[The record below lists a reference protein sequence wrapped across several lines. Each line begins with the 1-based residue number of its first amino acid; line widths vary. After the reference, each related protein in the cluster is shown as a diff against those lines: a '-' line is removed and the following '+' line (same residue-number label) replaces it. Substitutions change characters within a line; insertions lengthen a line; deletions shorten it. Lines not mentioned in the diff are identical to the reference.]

1 VDFRSPTHANFTS
14 LCGVNLRDVVK
25 VSSDSDL
32 TAFAEVTLLKEAH
45 QAIGVVEGV
54 DQVSAIFG
62 GSADYGY
69 TQELVVFELY
79 DLSIE
84 DATGNGESV
93 ELSVAR

>member
-1 VDFRSPTHANFTS
+1 
-14 LCGVNLRDVVK
+14 VK
-25 VSSDSDL
+25 VSSDSYL

-54 DQVSAIFG
+54 DQVSAILG

-69 TQELVVFELY
+69 TQELVAFVVH

-84 DATGNGESV
+84 DATGDGEGV

>member
-1 VDFRSPTHANFTS
+1 M
-14 LCGVNLRDVVK
+14 K

-32 TAFAEVTLLKEAH
+32 ATFAEVALLKEAH

-54 DQVSAIFG
+54 DQVSAIFR

-84 DATGNGESV
+84 DATGDGESV

>member
-1 VDFRSPTHANFTS
+1 VDLRALTRANFTNFCDVI
-14 LCGVNLRDVVK
+14 LRNVVN

-32 TAFAEVTLLKEAH
+32 TAFAEETLLKEAH

-54 DQVSAIFG
+54 DQVSAILG

-79 DLSIE
+79 DLSIK
-84 DATGNGESV
+84 DATGDGESV

>member
-1 VDFRSPTHANFTS
+1 
-14 LCGVNLRDVVK
+14 VK

-32 TAFAEVTLLKEAH
+32 ATFAEVALLKEAH

-54 DQVSAIFG
+54 DQVSTILG

-69 TQELVVFELY
+69 TQELVAFIVY

-93 ELSVAR
+93 ELSVAS

>member
-1 VDFRSPTHANFTS
+1 VKAS
-14 LCGVNLRDVVK
+14 RDC
-25 VSSDSDL
+25 DL
-32 TAFAEVTLLKEAH
+32 TDFAEVTLLKEAH

-69 TQELVVFELY
+69 TQKLVAFVVH

-84 DATGNGESV
+84 DATGDGKSV